1 MSPRI
6 NTADYIRPT
15 TAARLLGVGRARV
28 DQLITAGQLPA
39 VEIDGVRFLPR
50 AAVEARAAGRSP
62 ARPGPRPRK
71 PANG

>member
-6 NTADYIRPT
+6 RTEDYIRPT

-50 AAVEARAAGRSP
+50 KAVEERAAGMRKAP
-62 ARPGPRPRK
+62 PRRTGSSR
-71 PANG
+71 A